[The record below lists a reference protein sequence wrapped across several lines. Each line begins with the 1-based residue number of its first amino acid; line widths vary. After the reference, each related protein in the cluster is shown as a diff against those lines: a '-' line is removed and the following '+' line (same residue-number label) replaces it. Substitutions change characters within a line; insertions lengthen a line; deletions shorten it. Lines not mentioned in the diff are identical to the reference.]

1 MNKKGFTLIELL
13 IVIVIIGIVTGI
25 GIPIYNNVR
34 NMANERLY
42 QSKVKAIEAAAI
54 LYFNETNRNI
64 FNVKDLIENGKL
76 SPEIY

>member
-13 IVIVIIGIVTGI
+13 TVIVIIGIVTGI

-42 QSKVKAIEAAAI
+42 QKDTVVS
-54 LYFNETNRNI
+54 FQNCI
-64 FNVKDLIENGKL
+64 FAF
-76 SPEIY
+76 